1 MRLRFLCSFALFGSV
16 VASLVGG
23 SVTALAGAPPV
34 GGQNAVAGQNGGDF
48 SQNADATPVPA
59 GVLIVKGAWSSA
71 SDSVTPLP
79 EGGRV
84 AEHDYSNAYFALNYP
99 PPAGW
104 IQGYDGPP
112 PSDTGF
118 YVLAQIQPAA
128 SLKGTSGTVLI
139 TAQDMFFAAPPARD
153 PLGLLLYTRDHL
165 QADYK
170 VEQPIEEVRIG
181 DHGFARLAYTS
192 PVAKLHWTVL
202 ATQIRCHTVAFVYTS
217 RDSRLI
223 GGLVQAMSKM
233 TLSGPGGSPGE
244 TGTDSAPVCIKD
256 YASAENVITRVDPMF
271 SERRANPIPVRVI
284 IDVKGKVK
292 HVHIIS
298 GFPDQAKS
306 ITDALSQWRF
316 KPYLKDG
323 QAVEVETGILFGR
336 AAARLPATLAA
347 DDGIKK

>member
-1 MRLRFLCSFALFGSV
+1 MLLRFLRRVALLGSAVGSLFGSSPV
-16 VASLVGG
+16 V
-23 SVTALAGAPPV
+23 LAGTPPA
-34 GGQNAVAGQNGGDF
+34 GGLNGGDF
-48 SQNADATPVPA
+48 SQNAEAPPVPA

-79 EGGRV
+79 QGGRV
-84 AEHDYSNAYFALNYP
+84 AGRDYGNAYFGLSYP
-99 PPAGW
+99 LPAGW

-118 YVLAQIQPAA
+118 YVLAQIQPADSVRGA
-128 SLKGTSGTVLI
+128 RGTVLI
-139 TAQDMFFAAPPARD
+139 TAQDMFFATMPGRD
-153 PLGLLLYTRDHL
+153 PLGMLVYTRDHL

-181 DHGFARLAYTS
+181 AHAFVRLAYTS
-192 PVAKLHWTVL
+192 PVAGLHWTVL
-202 ATQIRCHTVAFVYTS
+202 ATQIRCHTVEFVYTS

-223 GGLVQAMSKM
+223 GSLVQAMSKM
-233 TLSGPGGSPGE
+233 TLPGSGDLQGE
-244 TGTDSAPVCIKD
+244 TSAEGAPVCIKD
-256 YASAENVITRVDPMF
+256 YASADNVITRVDPMF
-271 SERRANPIPVRVI
+271 SERRANPIPARVI
-284 IDVKGKVK
+284 IDASGKIR

-316 KPYLKDG
+316 KPYLREG
-323 QAVEVETGILFGR
+323 LPVEVETGILFGR
-336 AAARLPATLAA
+336 TAARLPATLEA

>member
-1 MRLRFLCSFALFGSV
+1 MLLRFLRSLALLGLSVGSV
-16 VASLVGG
+16 FGPPLV
-23 SVTALAGAPPV
+23 VWAGTPPA
-34 GGQNAVAGQNGGDF
+34 GGQNGGDF

-79 EGGRV
+79 EGGSV
-84 AEHDYSNAYFALNYP
+84 AGPDYGNPYFGLNYP
-99 PPAGW
+99 LPAGW

-118 YVLAQIQPAA
+118 YVLAEIQPADSVRGA
-128 SLKGTSGTVLI
+128 RGTVLI
-139 TAQDMFFAAPPARD
+139 TAQDMFFATTSAHD
-153 PLGLLLYTRDHL
+153 PLGLLIDTRDHL

-181 DHGFARLAYTS
+181 DHAFVRLAYTS
-192 PVAKLHWTVL
+192 PGAKLHWTVL
-202 ATQIRCHTVAFVYTS
+202 ATQIRCHTVEFVYTS

-223 GGLVQAMSKM
+223 GSLVQGMSKM
-233 TLSGPGGSPGE
+233 TLPAASGLQAQSSAE
-244 TGTDSAPVCIKD
+244 DAPVCIKD
-256 YASAENVITRVDPMF
+256 YASADNVITRVDPMF

-284 IDVKGKVK
+284 IDASGKVK
-292 HVHIIS
+292 QVHIIS
-298 GFPDQAKS
+298 GFPDQARS

-316 KPYLKDG
+316 KPYLREG
-323 QAVEVETGILFGR
+323 RAVEVETGILFGR
-336 AAARLPATLAA
+336 RAAARMPATLEA